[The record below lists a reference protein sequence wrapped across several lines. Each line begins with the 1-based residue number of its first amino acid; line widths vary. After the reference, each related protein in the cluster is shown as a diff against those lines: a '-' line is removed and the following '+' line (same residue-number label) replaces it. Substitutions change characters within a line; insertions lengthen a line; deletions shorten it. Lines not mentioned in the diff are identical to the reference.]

1 MAERTVA
8 AIATPNAAGG
18 IGIVRISGGDALSVA
33 SKVFVPA
40 KSAITRLGGNGSGR
54 TLADAPGYTALFGT
68 VVEANG
74 EAVDQAICLVFR
86 APASYTGEDVVELQC
101 HGGMYLMQKV
111 LRLVL
116 ASGAEPAGPGEFTKR
131 AFLNGKLDLSEAES
145 VMNMISAHGEQAANA
160 AYHAL
165 EGSLSRE
172 IRSVSDVF
180 IAAAAHMA
188 AWADYPDEIYEE
200 ELDYDVLLTNFREAY
215 DKLDA
220 LTKKFDAGQAI
231 TEGVETAIVGRP
243 NVGKSTLMNRLL
255 QRERSI
261 VTSIAGTTRDVV
273 EETARIGNVVLRLA
287 DTAGLHESEDVVE
300 SIGIQMA
307 EEKLEHADLVLAV
320 FDGSEPLDDADRALL
335 QKVGSV
341 ENRKSIA
348 IINKSDL
355 GNVVSEEELSPFVS
369 AVITLSAKDPDCYE
383 QMRVLLEELLG
394 TADFDPSAA
403 MLANERQLDCVHR
416 AMAAIKEAI
425 DGIQLGLTMDALSVC
440 VDDAIAPLLE
450 LTGESVSDTI
460 IEQVFATFC
469 VGK

>member
-1 MAERTVA
+1 MAMYDSTVA

-18 IGIVRISGGDALSVA
+18 IGIVRISGGDALLVA
-33 SKVFVPA
+33 SRVFVPA
-40 KSAITRLGGNGSGR
+40 KDGVSL
-54 TLADAPGYTALFGT
+54 LDAAGYTMHFGT
-68 VVEANG
+68 VVEPAEDG
-74 EAVDQAICLVFR
+74 SLSPVDQAVCLVFR
-86 APASYTGEDVVELQC
+86 APASYTGEDVVELQG
-101 HGGMYLMQKV
+101 HGGMFVMQKI

-116 ASGAEPAGPGEFTKR
+116 AAGAEAAGPGEFTKR

-165 EGSLSRE
+165 EGALSKE
-172 IRSVSDVF
+172 IRSVTDVF

-200 ELDYDVLLTNFREAY
+200 ELDYGVLLEQFRDASR
-215 DKLDA
+215 KLDA
-220 LTKKFDAGQAI
+220 LRAKFDAGQAV
-231 TEGVETAIVGRP
+231 TEGIETAIVGRP
-243 NVGKSTLMNRLL
+243 NVGKSTLMNALL
-255 QRERSI
+255 GRDRSI

-287 DTAGLHESEDVVE
+287 DTAGLHESEDVVD
-300 SIGIQMA
+300 SIGIQLA
-307 EEKLEHADLVLAV
+307 EEKLEYADLVLAV
-320 FDGSEPLDDADRALL
+320 FDGSEPLNDEDKALL
-335 QKVGSV
+335 EKVRSV
-341 ENRKSIA
+341 PNRKSIA
-348 IINKSDL
+348 IVNKSDL
-355 GNVVSEEELSPFVS
+355 GNEVSEEDLSPYVT

-383 QMRVLLEELLG
+383 QMRVRLEDLLG

-403 MLANERQLDCVHR
+403 MLANERQLDCVNR
-416 AMAAIKEAI
+416 ALGAIEDAVS
-425 DGIQLGLTMDALSVC
+425 GIESGLTMDALSVC
-440 VDDAIAPLLE
+440 VDDVITPLLE

>member
-1 MAERTVA
+1 MAMYDSTVA

-18 IGIVRISGGDALSVA
+18 IGIVRISGGDALRVA
-33 SKVFVPA
+33 SRVFVPA
-40 KSAITRLGGNGSGR
+40 KDGVSL
-54 TLADAPGYTALFGT
+54 LDAAGYTMHFGT
-68 VVEANG
+68 VVEPAEDG
-74 EAVDQAICLVFR
+74 SLSPVDQAVCLVFR

-101 HGGMYLMQKV
+101 HGGMFVMQKI

-116 ASGAEPAGPGEFTKR
+116 AAGAEAAGPGEFTKR

-165 EGSLSRE
+165 EGALSKE
-172 IRSVSDVF
+172 IRSVTDVF

-200 ELDYDVLLTNFREAY
+200 ELDYGVLLEQFREASR
-215 DKLDA
+215 KLDA
-220 LTKKFDAGQAI
+220 LRAKFDAGQAV
-231 TEGVETAIVGRP
+231 TEGIETAIVGRP
-243 NVGKSTLMNRLL
+243 NVGKSTLMNALL
-255 QRERSI
+255 GRDRSI

-320 FDGSEPLDDADRALL
+320 FDDSEPLNDEDRALL
-335 QKVGSV
+335 EKVRSV
-341 ENRKSIA
+341 PNRKSIA
-348 IINKSDL
+348 IVNKSDL
-355 GNVVSEEELSPFVS
+355 GNEVSEEDLSPYVT

-383 QMRVLLEELLG
+383 QMRVLLEDLLG

-403 MLANERQLDCVHR
+403 MLANERQLDCVNR
-416 AMAAIKEAI
+416 ALGAIEDAVS
-425 DGIQLGLTMDALSVC
+425 GIESGLTMDALSVC
-440 VDDAIAPLLE
+440 VDDVITPLLE

>member
-18 IGIVRISGGDALSVA
+18 IGIVRISGGDALRVA

-40 KSAITRLGGNGSGR
+40 KDGVSL
-54 TLADAPGYTALFGT
+54 LDAAGYTMHFGT
-68 VVEANG
+68 VVESNG
-74 EAVDQAICLVFR
+74 SAVDQAVCLVFR

-101 HGGMYLMQKV
+101 HGGMFVMQKI

-116 ASGAEPAGPGEFTKR
+116 AAGAEAAGPGEFTKR

-165 EGSLSRE
+165 EGALSKE
-172 IRSVSDVF
+172 IRSVTDVF

-200 ELDYDVLLTNFREAY
+200 ELDYGVLLEQFWDASR
-215 DKLDA
+215 KLDA
-220 LTKKFDAGQAI
+220 LRAKFDAGQAV
-231 TEGVETAIVGRP
+231 TEGIETAIVGRP
-243 NVGKSTLMNRLL
+243 NVGKSTLMNALL
-255 QRERSI
+255 GRDRSI

-320 FDGSEPLDDADRALL
+320 FDGSEPLNDEDRALL
-335 QKVGSV
+335 EKVRSV
-341 ENRKSIA
+341 PNRKSIA
-348 IINKSDL
+348 IVNKSDL
-355 GNVVSEEELSPFVS
+355 GNEVSEEDLSPYVT

-383 QMRVLLEELLG
+383 QMRVLLEDLLG

>member
-1 MAERTVA
+1 MAMYDSTVA

-18 IGIVRISGGDALSVA
+18 IGIVRISGGDALHVA
-33 SKVFVPA
+33 SRVFVPA
-40 KSAITRLGGNGSGR
+40 KDGVSL
-54 TLADAPGYTALFGT
+54 LDAAGYTMHFGT
-68 VVEANG
+68 VVEPAEDG
-74 EAVDQAICLVFR
+74 SLSPVDQAVCLVFR

-101 HGGMYLMQKV
+101 HGGMFVMQKI

-116 ASGAEPAGPGEFTKR
+116 AAGAEAAGPGEFTKR

-165 EGSLSRE
+165 EGALSKE
-172 IRSVSDVF
+172 IRSVTDVF

-200 ELDYDVLLTNFREAY
+200 ELDYGVLLEQFRDASR
-215 DKLDA
+215 KLDA
-220 LTKKFDAGQAI
+220 LRAKFDAGQAV
-231 TEGVETAIVGRP
+231 TEGIETAIVGRP
-243 NVGKSTLMNRLL
+243 NVGKSTLMNALL
-255 QRERSI
+255 GRDRSI

-320 FDGSEPLDDADRALL
+320 FDGSEPLNDEDRALL
-335 QKVGSV
+335 EKVRSV
-341 ENRKSIA
+341 PNRKSIA
-348 IINKSDL
+348 IVNKSDL
-355 GNVVSEEELSPFVS
+355 GNEVSEEDLSPYVT

-383 QMRVLLEELLG
+383 QMRVLLEDLLG

-403 MLANERQLDCVHR
+403 MLANERQLDCVNR
-416 AMAAIKEAI
+416 ALGAIEDAVS
-425 DGIQLGLTMDALSVC
+425 GIESGLTMDALSVC
-440 VDDAIAPLLE
+440 VDDVITPLLE

>member
-33 SKVFVPA
+33 SKVFVPS
-40 KSAITRLGGNGSGR
+40 KSALTRLGGNDSGR
-54 TLADAPGYTALFGT
+54 TLADVAGYTALFGT
-68 VVEANG
+68 VVEATG

-116 ASGAEPAGPGEFTKR
+116 AAGAEPAGPGEFTKR

-200 ELDYDVLLTNFREAY
+200 ELDYDVLLTNFRAAY

-369 AVITLSAKDPDCYE
+369 AVITLSAKP
-383 QMRVLLEELLG
+383 RRPPRHRRLRPLG
-394 TADFDPSAA
+394 RHAGERAA
-403 MLANERQLDCVHR
+403 ARLCASRHGR
-416 AMAAIKEAI
+416 H
-425 DGIQLGLTMDALSVC
+425 
-440 VDDAIAPLLE
+440 
-450 LTGESVSDTI
+450 
-460 IEQVFATFC
+460 
-469 VGK
+469 

>member
-40 KSAITRLGGNGSGR
+40 KSALTRLGGNGSGR
-54 TLADAPGYTALFGT
+54 TLADVPGYTALFGT
-68 VVEANG
+68 VVEATG

-116 ASGAEPAGPGEFTKR
+116 AAGAEPAGPGEFTKR

-200 ELDYDVLLTNFREAY
+200 ELDYDVLLGDFRAAY

-273 EETARIGNVVLRLA
+273 EETARIGRASASRWQKRNSSMPTLCSPSL
-287 DTAGLHESEDVVE
+287 TA
-300 SIGIQMA
+300 
-307 EEKLEHADLVLAV
+307 
-320 FDGSEPLDDADRALL
+320 P
-335 QKVGSV
+335 
-341 ENRKSIA
+341 
-348 IINKSDL
+348 
-355 GNVVSEEELSPFVS
+355 SPSTMQTGRYF
-369 AVITLSAKDPDCYE
+369 KK
-383 QMRVLLEELLG
+383 
-394 TADFDPSAA
+394 SAA
-403 MLANERQLDCVHR
+403 SRTASRSP
-416 AMAAIKEAI
+416 
-425 DGIQLGLTMDALSVC
+425 LSTSQTSGTSSRKKNSPPSS
-440 VDDAIAPLLE
+440 ARSSP
-450 LTGESVSDTI
+450 
-460 IEQVFATFC
+460 
-469 VGK
+469 

>member
-40 KSAITRLGGNGSGR
+40 KSALTRLSGNGSGR
-54 TLADAPGYTALFGT
+54 TLADVPGYTALFGT
-68 VVEANG
+68 VVEATG

-116 ASGAEPAGPGEFTKR
+116 AAGAEPAGPGEFTKR

-200 ELDYDVLLTNFREAY
+200 ELDYDVLLGDFKAAY

-220 LTKKFDAGQAI
+220 LTRKFDAGQAI
-231 TEGVETAIVGRP
+231 TEG
-243 NVGKSTLMNRLL
+243 VGKSTLMNRLL

-383 QMRVLLEELLG
+383 HMRVLLEELLG

-416 AMAAIKEAI
+416 AMAAIQDAI
-425 DGIQLGLTMDALSVC
+425 LGIKSGLTMDALSVC

>member
-33 SKVFVPA
+33 SKVFVPS
-40 KSAITRLGGNGSGR
+40 KSALTRLGGNDSGR
-54 TLADAPGYTALFGT
+54 TLADVPGYTALFGT

-116 ASGAEPAGPGEFTKR
+116 AAGAEPAGPGEFTKR

-200 ELDYDVLLTNFREAY
+200 ELDYDVLLGDFKAAY

-220 LTKKFDAGQAI
+220 LTRKFDAGQAI

-287 DTAGLHESEDVVE
+287 DTAGLHESEDVR
-300 SIGIQMA
+300 GHRR
-307 EEKLEHADLVLAV
+307 EHRHP
-320 FDGSEPLDDADRALL
+320 DGRRETRTRRPGARRLRRFRA
-335 QKVGSV
+335 
-341 ENRKSIA
+341 
-348 IINKSDL
+348 
-355 GNVVSEEELSPFVS
+355 P
-369 AVITLSAKDPDCYE
+369 
-383 QMRVLLEELLG
+383 
-394 TADFDPSAA
+394 
-403 MLANERQLDCVHR
+403 
-416 AMAAIKEAI
+416 
-425 DGIQLGLTMDALSVC
+425 
-440 VDDAIAPLLE
+440 
-450 LTGESVSDTI
+450 
-460 IEQVFATFC
+460 
-469 VGK
+469 

>member
-1 MAERTVA
+1 
-8 AIATPNAAGG
+8 
-18 IGIVRISGGDALSVA
+18 
-33 SKVFVPA
+33 
-40 KSAITRLGGNGSGR
+40 
-54 TLADAPGYTALFGT
+54 
-68 VVEANG
+68 
-74 EAVDQAICLVFR
+74 
-86 APASYTGEDVVELQC
+86 
-101 HGGMYLMQKV
+101 MYLMQKV
-111 LRLVL
+111 LRLV
-116 ASGAEPAGPGEFTKR
+116 AAGAEPAGPGEFTKR

-200 ELDYDVLLTNFREAY
+200 ELDYDVLLGDFRAAY

-273 EETARIGNVVLRLA
+273 EETARIGNVVLRLS

-369 AVITLSAKDPDCYE
+369 AVITLSAKDTDCYE
-383 QMRVLLEELLG
+383 QMRVLLGLLG
-394 TADFDPSAA
+394 TATRPSAA

-416 AMAAIKEAI
+416 AMAAIREAI
-425 DGIQLGLTMDALSVC
+425 DGIELGLTMDAFRPC
-440 VDDAIAPLLE
+440 RRRHRPLE

-460 IEQVFATFC
+460 SNRSSPRSAWGNKNLSIQNFGRFEVNFNQPRFC
-469 VGK
+469 LTPALPHR

>member
-1 MAERTVA
+1 MAERTIA

-18 IGIVRISGGDALSVA
+18 IGVVRISGGDALEVA

-40 KSAITRLGGNGSGR
+40 KNGVK
-54 TLADAPGYTALFGT
+54 LADVPGYTALFGT
-68 VVEANG
+68 VVEPAKDG
-74 EAVDQAICLVFR
+74 SEETVPVDQCICLIFR
-86 APASYTGEDVVELQC
+86 APASYTGEEVVELQC
-101 HGGMYLMQKV
+101 HGGMFLMQKV

-116 ASGAEPAGPGEFTKR
+116 AAGAEPAGPGEFTKR

-145 VMNMISAHGEQAANA
+145 VMNLIAAHGDQAANA

-165 EGSLSRE
+165 EGTLSKE
-172 IRSVSDVF
+172 IRSVADVF
-180 IAAAAHMA
+180 LAAAAHMA

-200 ELDYDVLLTNFREAY
+200 ELDYDILLQNFKDA
-215 DKLDA
+215 DAKLYA
-220 LTKKFDAGQAI
+220 LTQRYDAGQAV
-231 TEGVETAIVGRP
+231 TEGVTTAIVGRP

-287 DTAGLHESEDVVE
+287 DTAGIHDSEDIVE
-300 SIGIQMA
+300 NIGIEMA
-307 EEKLEHADLVLAV
+307 REKLEHSDLVLAV
-320 FDGSEPLDDADRALL
+320 FDGSSELNDEDWNLLKTLQEQNANGRA
-335 QKVGSV
+335 SV
-341 ENRKSIA
+341 A
-348 IINKSDL
+348 ILNKSDL
-355 GNVVSEEELSPFVS
+355 GNVVEEADLAPYVTKT
-369 AVITLSAKDPDCYE
+369 ITLSAADPECYE

-403 MLANERQLDCVHR
+403 MLANERQLSCVNR
-416 AMAAIKEAI
+416 ARSAIQDAI
-425 DGIQLGLTMDALSVC
+425 SGIEMGLTMDALSVC
-440 VDDAIAPLLE
+440 VDDAIAPLME

>member
-18 IGIVRISGGDALSVA
+18 IGIVRISGPEALAVAAQVFRPANEGTSLPDAA
-33 SKVFVPA
+33 
-40 KSAITRLGGNGSGR
+40 
-54 TLADAPGYTALFGT
+54 GYTMHFGT
-68 VVEANG
+68 VVDADGN
-74 EAVDQAICLVFR
+74 AVDQAVCLVFR

-101 HGGMYLMQKV
+101 HGGLYLMQRI

-116 ASGAEPAGPGEFTKR
+116 AAGASPAGPGEFTKR

-145 VMNMISAHGEQAANA
+145 VMGMISAHGEQAANA

-172 IRSVSDVF
+172 IRSVADVF

-200 ELDYDVLLTNFREAY
+200 ELDYDVLLTQFRDASA
-215 DKLDA
+215 KLDA
-220 LTKKFDAGQAI
+220 LRAKFDAGRAV

-243 NVGKSTLMNRLL
+243 NVGKSTLMNALL
-255 QRERSI
+255 GRDRSI
-261 VTSIAGTTRDVV
+261 VTSVAGTTRDIV

-287 DTAGLHESEDVVE
+287 DTAGLHASEDVVE
-300 SIGIQMA
+300 SIGIRMA

-320 FDGSEPLDDADRALL
+320 FDGSEALSDEDLALL
-335 QKVGSV
+335 KKLRDVP
-341 ENRKSIA
+341 NRKSIA
-348 IINKSDL
+348 ILNKSDL
-355 GNVVSEEELSPFVS
+355 GNVVSEEDLSPFVTAAIS
-369 AVITLSAKDPDCYE
+369 LSAKDPDCYE
-383 QMRVLLEELLG
+383 QMRVLLEDLLG

-403 MLANERQLDCVHR
+403 MLQNERQLDCVNR
-416 AMAAIKEAI
+416 AADAISDAI
-425 DGIQLGLTMDALSVC
+425 AGIESGLTMDALSVC
-440 VDDAIAPLLE
+440 VDDAVSPLLE

>member
-1 MAERTVA
+1 MAMYDSTVA

-18 IGIVRISGGDALSVA
+18 IGIVRISGGDALHVA
-33 SKVFVPA
+33 SRVFVPA
-40 KSAITRLGGNGSGR
+40 KDGVSL
-54 TLADAPGYTALFGT
+54 LDAAGYTMHFGT
-68 VVEANG
+68 VVEPAEDG
-74 EAVDQAICLVFR
+74 SLSPVDQAVCLVFR

-101 HGGMYLMQKV
+101 HGGMFVMQKI

-116 ASGAEPAGPGEFTKR
+116 AAGAEAAGPGEFTNR

-165 EGSLSRE
+165 EGALSKE
-172 IRSVSDVF
+172 IRSVTDVF

-200 ELDYDVLLTNFREAY
+200 ELDYGVLLEQFREASR
-215 DKLDA
+215 KLDA
-220 LTKKFDAGQAI
+220 LRAKFDAGQAV
-231 TEGVETAIVGRP
+231 TEGIETAIVGRP
-243 NVGKSTLMNRLL
+243 NVGKSTLMNALL
-255 QRERSI
+255 GRDRSI

-320 FDGSEPLDDADRALL
+320 FDGSEPLNDEDKALL
-335 QKVGSV
+335 EKVRSV
-341 ENRKSIA
+341 PNRKSIA
-348 IINKSDL
+348 IVNKSDL
-355 GNVVSEEELSPFVS
+355 GNEVSEEDLSPYVT

-383 QMRVLLEELLG
+383 QMRVLLEDLLG

-403 MLANERQLDCVHR
+403 MLANERQLDCVNR
-416 AMAAIKEAI
+416 ALGAIEDAVS
-425 DGIQLGLTMDALSVC
+425 GIESGLTMDALSVC
-440 VDDAIAPLLE
+440 VDDVITPLLE

>member
-18 IGIVRISGGDALSVA
+18 IGIVRISGGDALRVA
-33 SKVFVPA
+33 SRVFVPA
-40 KSAITRLGGNGSGR
+40 KDGVSL
-54 TLADAPGYTALFGT
+54 LDAAGYTMHFGT
-68 VVEANG
+68 VVETADG
-74 EAVDQAICLVFR
+74 APSPVDQAVCLVFR

-101 HGGMYLMQKV
+101 HGGMYVMQKI

-116 ASGAEPAGPGEFTKR
+116 AAGAEAAGPGEFTKR

-165 EGSLSRE
+165 EGALSKE
-172 IRSVSDVF
+172 IRSVTDVF

-200 ELDYDVLLTNFREAY
+200 ELDYGVLLEQFRDASR
-215 DKLDA
+215 KLNA
-220 LTKKFDAGQAI
+220 LRAKFDAGQAV
-231 TEGVETAIVGRP
+231 TEGIETAIVGRP
-243 NVGKSTLMNRLL
+243 NVGKSTLMNALL
-255 QRERSI
+255 GRDRSI

-320 FDGSEPLDDADRALL
+320 FDGSEPLNDEDKALL
-335 QKVGSV
+335 EKVLSV
-341 ENRKSIA
+341 PNRKSIA
-348 IINKSDL
+348 IVNKSDL
-355 GNVVSEEELSPFVS
+355 GNEVSEEDLSPYVT

-383 QMRVLLEELLG
+383 QMRVLLEDLLG

-403 MLANERQLDCVHR
+403 MLANERQLDCVNR
-416 AMAAIKEAI
+416 ALGAIEDAVS
-425 DGIQLGLTMDALSVC
+425 GIENGLTMDALSVC
-440 VDDAIAPLLE
+440 VDDVITPLLE

>member
-1 MAERTVA
+1 MSDTIA
-8 AIATPNAAGG
+8 AIATGASVSA
-18 IGIVRISGGDALSVA
+18 IGIVRISGEEAIRAVDAL
-33 SKVFVPA
+33 FVPE
-40 KSAITRLGGNGSGR
+40 R
-54 TLADAPGYTALFGT
+54 
-68 VVEANG
+68 G
-74 EAVDQAICLVFR
+74 EKMSFREDRKLVFGRLFSRSGKLLDLCLCTVSR
-86 APASYTGEDVVELQC
+86 APNSYTGENTAELQC
-101 HGGMYLMQKV
+101 HGSPML
-111 LRLVL
+111 LRTILEEL
-116 ASGAEPAGPGEFTKR
+116 FALGIRQARPGEFTKR

-200 ELDYDVLLTNFREAY
+200 ELDYDVLLGDFKAAY

-220 LTKKFDAGQAI
+220 LTRKFDAGQAI

-255 QRERSI
+255 QRERSV

-320 FDGSEPLDDADRALL
+320 FDGSAPLDDADRALL

-341 ENRKSIA
+341 ESRKSIA

-369 AVITLSAKDPDCYE
+369 AVITLSAKDTDCYE
-383 QMRVLLEELLG
+383 QMRVLLEDLLG

-416 AMAAIKEAI
+416 AMAAIREAI
-425 DGIQLGLTMDALSVC
+425 DGIELGLTMDALSVC